1 MSYLNGKVSNI
12 YLYTY
17 PMIIKNKMMNAR
29 ISQICHHNIDILN
42 NQMYYIY
49 KYIYIYINIYIYIY
63 QYRSLLKLGLEIAK
77 ESKIEAKHEISYL
90 HEKIENIYLYIYPII
105 LRSKTMNAMSTINSK
120 LCYQNNY
127 ILNSQM

>member
-1 MSYLNGKVSNI
+1 MSYLQGKVNNI

-17 PMIIKNKMMNAR
+17 SMIIKNKRMNAL
-29 ISQICHHNIDILN
+29 ISQICFHNIDILN

-49 KYIYIYINIYIYIY
+49 IYI
-63 QYRSLLKLGLEIAK
+63 YRSLLKLGLAIAK
-77 ESKIEAKHEISYL
+77 EFKYEAKREISYL

-105 LRSKTMNAMSTINSK
+105 LRSKTMNAMSTLNSK

>member
-17 PMIIKNKMMNAR
+17 PMIIKNKRMNAR
-29 ISQICHHNIDILN
+29 ISQICYHNVDILN
-42 NQMYYIY
+42 NQMYY
-49 KYIYIYINIYIYIY
+49 IYIYIY

-120 LCYQNNY
+120 FCYQNNY

>member
-17 PMIIKNKMMNAR
+17 PMIIKNKRMNAR
-29 ISQICHHNIDILN
+29 ISQICYHNVDILN
-42 NQMYYIY
+42 NQMYY
-49 KYIYIYINIYIYIY
+49 IYIYIY

-105 LRSKTMNAMSTINSK
+105 LRIKTMNAMSTINSK